1 MTQADT
7 SGSAA
12 KTVLLCEDEYIVA
25 MDLQLILEDFGYK
38 VVGPFAKVSAGL
50 DAVQDFSPDVAF
62 LDVNLR
68 DGQVFPPDLAVGIAV
83 VGPDGTPRARLA
95 ADLERLEFVR
105 ILRYRPD
112 TTIDRPG
119 GLIRNGPLPD
129 AAPLDGEAGEAVDGE
144 ESGAAGDAGGP
155 SPEASDGG
163 AQSPVA
169 AATR

>member
-68 DGQVFPPDLAVGIAV
+68 DGQVFPLADVLKERGVHLVFHSGHMDDSEIVNRYPGAMTCPKPV
-83 VGPDGTPRARLA
+83 DTT
-95 ADLERLEFVR
+95 RLEAAL
-105 ILRYRPD
+105 IAPD
-112 TTIDRPG
+112 T
-119 GLIRNGPLPD
+119 
-129 AAPLDGEAGEAVDGE
+129 A
-144 ESGAAGDAGGP
+144 SG
-155 SPEASDGG
+155 
-163 AQSPVA
+163 
-169 AATR
+169 